1 MPYHG
6 FQAIPILGGANM
18 LRYGYDSDMGKWVL
32 FLDDIILTAKD
43 TEQEI
48 LVEYKKYKEKFEIKY

>member
-1 MPYHG
+1 
-6 FQAIPILGGANM
+6 M